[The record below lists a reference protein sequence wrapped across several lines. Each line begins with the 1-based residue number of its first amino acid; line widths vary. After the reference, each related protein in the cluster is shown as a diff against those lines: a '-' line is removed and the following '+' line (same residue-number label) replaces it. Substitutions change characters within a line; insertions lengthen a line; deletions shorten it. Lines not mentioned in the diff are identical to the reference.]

1 MIDDVESY
9 SSNMP
14 SSVPSLHFQTRDKL
28 LNAVCAQ
35 IPVGRP
41 SHPYASI
48 TQAPA
53 HATEKFA
60 ARASAQWQLW
70 TGDLLR
76 RTYPTEDIGRYSSER
91 IGECAV
97 YCFATSLERDA
108 FVEMSGSVPATLVRV
123 IPG

>member
-1 MIDDVESY
+1 
-9 SSNMP
+9 MP

-35 IPVGRP
+35 IPTGRP
-41 SHPYASI
+41 SHAYASI

-53 HATEKFA
+53 HAIEEFA
-60 ARASAQWQLW
+60 AQASAEWQLW

-76 RTYPTEDIGRYSSER
+76 RTYSTADVGRYTLER
-91 IGECAV
+91 IGECSV

-108 FVEMSGSVPATLVRV
+108 FAEMSGAVAATLVRV